1 MRFLAWLLLCALFAA
16 GCAGPKAESG
26 QGGLNTPATQ
36 AVQHPKIIVTPDK
49 SKVGRVVRVNNDAR
63 FAVIN
68 FPIGSVPAEGRTMS
82 AYRQG
87 LKVGEIKVTGPGGDE
102 YTVADIKNGD
112 VQVGDE
118 VRGN

>member
-1 MRFLAWLLLCALFAA
+1 MFDS
-16 GCAGPKAESG
+16 PV
-26 QGGLNTPATQ
+26 TQ
-36 AVQHPKIIVTPDK
+36 AAQQPKIIVTPDH
-49 SKVGRVVRVNNDAR
+49 SKVGKVVRVNVDVR

-68 FPIGSVPAEGRTMS
+68 FPIGSVPAEGLSMS
-82 AYRQG
+82 VYRHG

-102 YTVADIKNGD
+102 YTVADIKNGN